1 MPIDKKCD
9 GKLAHKSLLSVQYH
23 LDTKSR
29 NANDEWYK
37 CTTCGFYHI
46 GTSGEKIKKGSKERY
61 EKRKSPKVRKF
72 KNRKSKND

>member
-1 MPIDKKCD
+1 MSINKKCD
-9 GKLAHKSLLSVQYH
+9 GKTRHKSLLSVQHH

-29 NANDEWYK
+29 NANDDFYMCE
-37 CTTCGFYHI
+37 CGFYHI